1 MRQNYKRL
9 LAALVLMSATQT
21 SSVVQAEGI
30 RLVGPSGEVQSSP
43 SYAEDIERALPAPPA
58 NTQPSRFFGPTGENQ
73 TLWSIASEL
82 RPSRGVTVQQTLLAI
97 YRINPQAFENQNI
110 HELIPGSRLRVPSL
124 EQVQSAT
131 TAQAVAIMKAHEAK
145 LKQPKPTNR
154 ATPAQRVTEQPKPQI
169 KVEPKPAAKPETVAA
184 TEPKPTPK
192 TIPVIPAP
200 PVTTSPQ
207 GEKQVSA
214 LKDKLQ
220 GSQSELESLEA
231 KNHRLRLM
239 LSEVQ
244 SEVETLKSELNDEE
258 RIRSEVEKLLAE
270 ERQRLAEQQRM
281 QPSTMDKILSNGWLV
296 GLAAL
301 IPGALIAL
309 LVVMLLGRRSKA
321 KEEDA
326 AAQEQKNVD
335 PLAAPIGLAA
345 ADELDEELTLDDEL
359 FADEDINTQSLQEEK
374 SDLEEDVFANLDDE
388 ELDFNLEG
396 DDDPFADIG
405 DDGDLDV
412 GLDEFESSNNGIQ
425 VNGEEKALGL
435 EEMERALDEVAPE
448 LEVLDDDES
457 GFDLSDDANEKSDSL
472 SDDAFA
478 ELLAA
483 DEPSEELPSDT
494 VDQDMLDD
502 LFAELGNDDF
512 DLDTDEPE
520 LKQPVS
526 DDDFSV
532 GEASDD
538 DIDKLLAQYEQP
550 ASESEVREADANEG
564 PVLDENSTELLDE
577 LIDFDE
583 DDTDEFDPLNELEAI
598 SGFEGDDSIEEL
610 DADSTDLLD
619 ELIDDVTSE
628 LDEETE
634 ADLDPFDDLIREDE
648 SPEQNKSE
656 EEELLKSLGFGE
668 SDADEKPSPVVES
681 EQTHEDQ
688 DIESGL
694 DIDALL
700 SESQPDTQQAVED
713 QPLTEPE
720 ATSEPFSS
728 DEFLGDLEDLSPE
741 NDPLMSELD
750 DLFESDSEEL
760 LPTEQEKADFSAE
773 LDALF
778 DSEDDLPQQ
787 VEKTQAEI
795 EEASSLQQ
803 EATDTDSTQE
813 PSVESDAEVQPHV
826 EQEEDIPA
834 FTPTPNTI
842 ENEFGVPQEE
852 DWLLDEPELEP
863 ETESTNDS
871 EEEFNFDELDLPEFS
886 EEDALASMAGEPALE
901 TSESVESEQVEAG
914 LPTESEDEFNFD
926 ELDLPEFSEEDAL
939 ASMADEP
946 ELETSESVK
955 PEQVEA
961 DLSAESEEEFNF
973 DELDLPEFSEED
985 ALVSMAGE
993 PALETSESVKPEQ
1006 VEADLPTESE
1016 EEFNFDE
1023 LDLPEFSE
1031 EDALASMAGGPALE
1045 TSESVE
1051 PEQVEADL
1059 PTESED
1065 EFNFDEL
1072 DLPEFSEEDALASMT
1087 DEPELETS
1095 ESVEPEQVEADLP
1108 TESED
1113 EFNFDELDLPE
1124 FSEEDALASMADEP
1138 ELETSESVEP
1148 EQVEADLP
1156 AESEDEFNFDELD
1169 LPEFSE
1175 EDALA
1180 SMVDEPELETS
1191 ESIELEQVEADLPT
1205 ESEEEF
1211 NFDELD
1217 LPEFSEEDALASM
1230 EEEPELPSSE
1240 TADIEPI
1247 SGEDEELSF
1256 DDQDLPEFNEEDVLA
1271 SMNEGASGSPK
1282 VEAETSRPAIQ
1293 ADNDHDALFEVF
1305 AQQNGFDTD
1314 PEVQPT
1320 ATEGEPLSNLD
1331 DESSMANL
1339 LAEDANSEVFEG
1351 KLDSDT
1357 IASAGMD
1364 FETMLDVG
1372 DDWDGFKPAAD
1383 NVSST
1388 EEVPEDQ
1395 RDVWNSSDA
1404 LSQPEIAQEN
1414 WAEQSDLDDFD
1425 PKKNQ
1430 FMTIDELMAQ
1440 VDREGGEFEEED
1452 LKLDVGLN
1460 EFPDVIGEIGDID
1473 VDSNAEA
1480 AGKLDLA
1487 KIYLEMNDS
1496 QGAIK
1501 LLEEAIVYGEDDIR
1515 REAKSLIDAING
1527 R

>member
-131 TAQAVAIMKAHEAK
+131 TEQAVAIMKAHEAK

-169 KVEPKPAAKPETVAA
+169 KVEPKTVAPKPETTVAA
-184 TEPKPTPK
+184 EPKSVQK

-200 PVTTSPQ
+200 PVNTSPQ

-220 GSQSELESLEA
+220 GSQSELESLEE

-244 SEVETLKSELNDEE
+244 SEVETLKNELNDEE

-281 QPSTMDKILSNGWLV
+281 QPSTIDKILSNGWLV

-301 IPGALIAL
+301 IPGALLAL
-309 LVVMLLGRRSKA
+309 LVVMLLGRRSKN
-321 KEEDA
+321 KEEEP
-326 AAQEQKNVD
+326 AAQSPQETD

-345 ADELDEELTLDDEL
+345 TDELDEELTLDDEL
-359 FADEDINTQSLQEEK
+359 FADEDINTQATQEEK
-374 SDLEEDVFANLDDE
+374 PDLEEDVFANLDDE

-396 DDDPFADIG
+396 DDDPFAGIG

-448 LEVLDDDES
+448 LEVLDDDEA
-457 GFDLSDDANEKSDSL
+457 GFDLSDDTNEKADSL

-526 DDDFSV
+526 DDDFSA

-550 ASESEVREADANEG
+550 VTESTEVEGDASEDA
-564 PVLDENSTELLDE
+564 VLDENSTDLLDE

-583 DDTDEFDPLNELEAI
+583 DETDDEFDPLNELEAL

-628 LDEETE
+628 LDEETGTE
-634 ADLDPFDDLIREDE
+634 TELDPFDDLIREDE
-648 SPEQNKSE
+648 SPAQNKSQ
-656 EEELLKSLGFGE
+656 EEELLASLGFGE
-668 SDADEKPSPVVES
+668 PDGDEKPSSIAES
-681 EQTHEDQ
+681 EPAHEEPE
-688 DIESGL
+688 IESGL
-694 DIDALL
+694 DMDALL
-700 SESQPDTQQAVED
+700 SESQPDTQQAAEE

-720 ATSEPFSS
+720 AASEPFSS

-852 DWLLDEPELEP
+852 DWLLDEPELDP

-871 EEEFNFDELDLPEFS
+871 EDEFNFDELDLPEFSEEDALASMAGEPALETSESIEPEQIEADLPTESEDEFNFDELDLPEFS

-901 TSESVESEQVEAG
+901 TSESVE
-914 LPTESEDEFNFD
+914 
-926 ELDLPEFSEEDAL
+926 
-939 ASMADEP
+939 
-946 ELETSESVK
+946 
-955 PEQVEA
+955 
-961 DLSAESEEEFNF
+961 
-973 DELDLPEFSEED
+973 
-985 ALVSMAGE
+985 
-993 PALETSESVKPEQ
+993 
-1006 VEADLPTESE
+1006 
-1016 EEFNFDE
+1016 
-1023 LDLPEFSE
+1023 
-1031 EDALASMAGGPALE
+1031 
-1045 TSESVE
+1045 
-1051 PEQVEADL
+1051 
-1059 PTESED
+1059 
-1065 EFNFDEL
+1065 
-1072 DLPEFSEEDALASMT
+1072 
-1087 DEPELETS
+1087 
-1095 ESVEPEQVEADLP
+1095 
-1108 TESED
+1108 
-1113 EFNFDELDLPE
+1113 
-1124 FSEEDALASMADEP
+1124 
-1138 ELETSESVEP
+1138 P

-1156 AESEDEFNFDELD
+1156 A
-1169 LPEFSE
+1169 
-1175 EDALA
+1175 
-1180 SMVDEPELETS
+1180 
-1191 ESIELEQVEADLPT
+1191 

-1230 EEEPELPSSE
+1230 EEEPELLSSE

-1271 SMNEGASGSPK
+1271 SMNEGAPESLK

-1305 AQQNGFDTD
+1305 AQQNGFDTE

-1320 ATEGEPLSNLD
+1320 ATEGEPLSDLD

-1339 LAEDANSEVFEG
+1339 LAEDASSEVFEG
-1351 KLDSDT
+1351 QLDSDT

-1383 NVSST
+1383 SVSST
-1388 EEVPEDQ
+1388 EDVPEDQ

-1440 VDREGGEFEEED
+1440 VDKEGGEFEEED

-1460 EFPDVIGEIGDID
+1460 EFPDVIGEIGDVD

>member
-131 TAQAVAIMKAHEAK
+131 TEQAVAIMKAHEAK

-169 KVEPKPAAKPETVAA
+169 KVEPKPVAPKPETTVAA
-184 TEPKPTPK
+184 EPKPVQK

-200 PVTTSPQ
+200 PVNTSPQ

-220 GSQSELESLEA
+220 GSQSELESLEE

-244 SEVETLKSELNDEE
+244 SEVETLKNELNDEE

-281 QPSTMDKILSNGWLV
+281 QPSTIDKILSNGWLV

-301 IPGALIAL
+301 IPGALLAL
-309 LVVMLLGRRSKA
+309 LVVMLLGRRSKN
-321 KEEDA
+321 KEEEP
-326 AAQEQKNVD
+326 AAQSPQETD

-345 ADELDEELTLDDEL
+345 TDELDEELTLDDEL
-359 FADEDINTQSLQEEK
+359 FADEDINTQATQEEK
-374 SDLEEDVFANLDDE
+374 PDLEEDVFANLDDE

-396 DDDPFADIG
+396 DDDPFAGIG

-448 LEVLDDDES
+448 LEVLDDDEA
-457 GFDLSDDANEKSDSL
+457 GFDLSGDTNEKADSL

-526 DDDFSV
+526 DDDFSA

-550 ASESEVREADANEG
+550 VTESTEVEGDASEDV
-564 PVLDENSTELLDE
+564 VLDENSTDLLDE

-583 DDTDEFDPLNELEAI
+583 DETDDEFDPLNELEAL

-628 LDEETE
+628 LDEETGTE
-634 ADLDPFDDLIREDE
+634 TELDPFDDLIREDE
-648 SPEQNKSE
+648 SPAQTKSE
-656 EEELLKSLGFGE
+656 EEELLASLGFGE
-668 SDADEKPSPVVES
+668 PDGDEKPSSIAES
-681 EQTHEDQ
+681 EPTHEEPE
-688 DIESGL
+688 IESGL

-700 SESQPDTQQAVED
+700 SDSQPDPQQTAPE
-713 QPLTEPE
+713 QPLTEPKT
-720 ATSEPFSS
+720 ASEPFSS

-750 DLFESDSEEL
+750 DLFESESEEL
-760 LPTEQEKADFSAE
+760 QPTEQEKADFSAE

-778 DSEDDLPQQ
+778 DTEDDLAQQQ
-787 VEKTQAEI
+787 VEEPQAEI
-795 EEASSLQQ
+795 EESSPQ
-803 EATDTDSTQE
+803 
-813 PSVESDAEVQPHV
+813 
-826 EQEEDIPA
+826 QEEDANSKSTQDASVEPDA
-834 FTPTPNTI
+834 KVPPQVETEEDAPVFTPTPNTV

-852 DWLLDEPELEP
+852 DWLLDEPELESETQP
-863 ETESTNDS
+863 EQEQNSGNKSEPESSELASETESATNA
-871 EEEFNFDELDLPEFS
+871 EEEFD
-886 EEDALASMAGEPALE
+886 
-901 TSESVESEQVEAG
+901 
-914 LPTESEDEFNFD
+914 FD

-946 ELETSESVK
+946 AFDDPESIEPERSE
-955 PEQVEA
+955 
-961 DLSAESEEEFNF
+961 AESATEAEEEFDF
-973 DELDLPEFSEED
+973 DELE
-985 ALVSMAGE
+985 
-993 PALETSESVKPEQ
+993 
-1006 VEADLPTESE
+1006 
-1016 EEFNFDE
+1016 
-1023 LDLPEFSE
+1023 LPEFSE
-1031 EDALASMAGGPALE
+1031 EDALASMAGEPTFDDPE
-1045 TSESVE
+1045 SESVE
-1051 PEQVEADL
+1051 PERSEAESA
-1059 PTESED
+1059 TEAEE
-1065 EFNFDEL
+1065 EFDFDEL
-1072 DLPEFSEEDALASMT
+1072 ELPEFSEEDALASMAGEPT
-1087 DEPELETS
+1087 LDEPES
-1095 ESVEPEQVEADLP
+1095 IEPERSEAESA
-1108 TESED
+1108 TEAEE
-1113 EFNFDELDLPE
+1113 EFDFDELELPE
-1124 FSEEDALASMADEP
+1124 FSEEDALASMADESEFDDP
-1138 ELETSESVEP
+1138 ESESVEP
-1148 EQVEADLP
+1148 ERSE
-1156 AESEDEFNFDELD
+1156 AESATEAEEEFDFDELE

-1180 SMVDEPELETS
+1180 SMAGEPTLDEPE
-1191 ESIELEQVEADLPT
+1191 SIEPERSEAESAT
-1205 ESEEEF
+1205 EAEEEEEF
-1211 NFDELD
+1211 DFDELE

-1271 SMNEGASGSPK
+1271 SMNEGAPESPN
-1282 VEAETSRPAIQ
+1282 VEVETSRPAIQ

-1305 AQQNGFDTD
+1305 AQQNGFDTE

-1320 ATEGEPLSNLD
+1320 ATEGEPLSDLD

-1339 LAEDANSEVFEG
+1339 LAEDASSEVFEG
-1351 KLDSDT
+1351 QLDSDT

-1383 NVSST
+1383 SVSST
-1388 EEVPEDQ
+1388 EDVPEDQ

-1414 WAEQSDLDDFD
+1414 WAEQSNLDDFD

-1440 VDREGGEFEEED
+1440 VDKEGGEFEEED

-1460 EFPDVIGEIGDID
+1460 EFPDVIGEIGDVD

>member
-131 TAQAVAIMKAHEAK
+131 TEQAVAIMKAHEAK
-145 LKQPKPTNR
+145 LKQPKLTNR

-169 KVEPKPAAKPETVAA
+169 KVEPKPVAPKPETTVAA
-184 TEPKPTPK
+184 EPKPVQK
-192 TIPVIPAP
+192 TIPVIPVP
-200 PVTTSPQ
+200 PVNTSPQ

-220 GSQSELESLEA
+220 GSQSELESLEE

-244 SEVETLKSELNDEE
+244 SEVETLKNELNDEE

-281 QPSTMDKILSNGWLV
+281 QPSTIDKILSNGWLV

-301 IPGALIAL
+301 IPGALLAL
-309 LVVMLLGRRSKA
+309 LVVMLLGRRSKN
-321 KEEDA
+321 KEEEP
-326 AAQEQKNVD
+326 AAQSPQETD
-335 PLAAPIGLAA
+335 PLDAPIGLAA
-345 ADELDEELTLDDEL
+345 TDELDEELTLDDEL
-359 FADEDINTQSLQEEK
+359 FADEDINTQATQEEK
-374 SDLEEDVFANLDDE
+374 PDLEEDVFANLDDE

-396 DDDPFADIG
+396 DDDPFAGIG

-448 LEVLDDDES
+448 LEVLDDDEA
-457 GFDLSDDANEKSDSL
+457 GFDLSDDTNEKADSL

-502 LFAELGNDDF
+502 LFTELGNDDF

-526 DDDFSV
+526 DDDFSA

-550 ASESEVREADANEG
+550 VTESTEVEGDASEDV
-564 PVLDENSTELLDE
+564 VLDENSTDLLDE

-583 DDTDEFDPLNELEAI
+583 DETDDEFDPLNELEAL

-628 LDEETE
+628 LDEETGTE
-634 ADLDPFDDLIREDE
+634 TELDPFDDLIREDE
-648 SPEQNKSE
+648 SPAQTKSE
-656 EEELLKSLGFGE
+656 EEELLASLGFGE
-668 SDADEKPSPVVES
+668 PDGDEKPSSIAES
-681 EQTHEDQ
+681 EPDHEEPG
-688 DIESGL
+688 IEPGL

-700 SESQPDTQQAVED
+700 SDSQPDPQQTAPE

-720 ATSEPFSS
+720 TDSEPFSS

-760 LPTEQEKADFSAE
+760 QPTEQENADFSAE

-778 DSEDDLPQQ
+778 DTEDDLAQQQ
-787 VEKTQAEI
+787 VEEPQAEI
-795 EEASSLQQ
+795 EESSPQ
-803 EATDTDSTQE
+803 
-813 PSVESDAEVQPHV
+813 
-826 EQEEDIPA
+826 QEEDANSKSTQDASVEPDA
-834 FTPTPNTI
+834 KVPPQVETVEDAPVFTPTPNTV

-852 DWLLDEPELEP
+852 DWLLDEPELESETQP
-863 ETESTNDS
+863 EQEQNSGNKSEPESSELASETDSATNA
-871 EEEFNFDELDLPEFS
+871 EEEFDFDELDLPEFSEEDALASMADEPAFDDPESIEPERSEVESATEAEEELNFDELDLPEFS
-886 EEDALASMAGEPALE
+886 EEDALASMAGEPAFDDPE
-901 TSESVESEQVEAG
+901 SIEPESSEVESA
-914 LPTESEDEFNFD
+914 TEIEEEFNFD
-926 ELDLPEFSEEDAL
+926 ELELPEFGEEDAL
-939 ASMADEP
+939 ASMAGEPAFDDPESIEP
-946 ELETSESVK
+946 ERSE
-955 PEQVEA
+955 
-961 DLSAESEEEFNF
+961 AESATEAEEEFDF
-973 DELDLPEFSEED
+973 DELE
-985 ALVSMAGE
+985 
-993 PALETSESVKPEQ
+993 
-1006 VEADLPTESE
+1006 
-1016 EEFNFDE
+1016 
-1023 LDLPEFSE
+1023 LPEFSE
-1031 EDALASMAGGPALE
+1031 EDALASMAGEPAFDDPE
-1045 TSESVE
+1045 PVE
-1051 PEQVEADL
+1051 PERSEAESA
-1059 PTESED
+1059 TEAEE
-1065 EFNFDEL
+1065 EFDFDEL
-1072 DLPEFSEEDALASMT
+1072 ELPEFSEEDALA
-1087 DEPELETS
+1087 
-1095 ESVEPEQVEADLP
+1095 
-1108 TESED
+1108 
-1113 EFNFDELDLPE
+1113 F
-1124 FSEEDALASMADEP
+1124 
-1138 ELETSESVEP
+1138 
-1148 EQVEADLP
+1148 
-1156 AESEDEFNFDELD
+1156 
-1169 LPEFSE
+1169 
-1175 EDALA
+1175 
-1180 SMVDEPELETS
+1180 
-1191 ESIELEQVEADLPT
+1191 
-1205 ESEEEF
+1205 
-1211 NFDELD
+1211 
-1217 LPEFSEEDALASM
+1217 M

-1271 SMNEGASGSPK
+1271 SMNESAPETPN
-1282 VEAETSRPAIQ
+1282 VEAETSRPTLQ

-1305 AQQNGFDTD
+1305 AQKNGFDTE

-1320 ATEGEPLSNLD
+1320 ATEGEPLSDLD

-1339 LAEDANSEVFEG
+1339 LAEDASSEVFEG
-1351 KLDSDT
+1351 QLDSDT

-1383 NVSST
+1383 SVSSAD
-1388 EEVPEDQ
+1388 EVPEDQ

-1440 VDREGGEFEEED
+1440 VDKEGGEFEEED

-1460 EFPDVIGEIGDID
+1460 EFPDVIGEIGDVD

>member
-131 TAQAVAIMKAHEAK
+131 TEQAVAIMKAHEAK

-169 KVEPKPAAKPETVAA
+169 KVEPKPVAPKPETTVAA
-184 TEPKPTPK
+184 EPKPVQK

-200 PVTTSPQ
+200 PVNTSPQ

-220 GSQSELESLEA
+220 GSQSELESLEE

-244 SEVETLKSELNDEE
+244 SEVETLKNELNDEE

-281 QPSTMDKILSNGWLV
+281 QPSTIDKILSNGWLV

-301 IPGALIAL
+301 IPGALLAL
-309 LVVMLLGRRSKA
+309 LVVMLLGRRSKD
-321 KEEDA
+321 KEEEP
-326 AAQEQKNVD
+326 AAQSPQETD

-345 ADELDEELTLDDEL
+345 TDELDEELTLDDEL
-359 FADEDINTQSLQEEK
+359 FADEDINTQATQEEK
-374 SDLEEDVFANLDDE
+374 PDLEEDVFANLDDE

-396 DDDPFADIG
+396 DDDPFAGIG

-448 LEVLDDDES
+448 LEVLDDDEA
-457 GFDLSDDANEKSDSL
+457 GFDLSDDTNEKADSL

-502 LFAELGNDDF
+502 LFTELGNDDF

-526 DDDFSV
+526 DDDFSA

-550 ASESEVREADANEG
+550 VTESTEVEGDASEDA
-564 PVLDENSTELLDE
+564 VLDENSTDLLDE

-583 DDTDEFDPLNELEAI
+583 DETDDEFDPLNELEAL

-628 LDEETE
+628 LDEETGTE
-634 ADLDPFDDLIREDE
+634 TELDPFDDLIREDE
-648 SPEQNKSE
+648 SPAQNKSE
-656 EEELLKSLGFGE
+656 EEELLASLGFGE
-668 SDADEKPSPVVES
+668 PDGDEKPSSIAES
-681 EQTHEDQ
+681 EPAHEESE
-688 DIESGL
+688 IESGL

-700 SESQPDTQQAVED
+700 SDSQPDPQQTAPE

-720 ATSEPFSS
+720 TASEPFSS

-760 LPTEQEKADFSAE
+760 QPTEQENADFSAE

-778 DSEDDLPQQ
+778 DTEDDLAQQQ
-787 VEKTQAEI
+787 VEEPQAEI
-795 EEASSLQQ
+795 EESSPQ
-803 EATDTDSTQE
+803 
-813 PSVESDAEVQPHV
+813 
-826 EQEEDIPA
+826 QEEDANSKSTQDASVEPDAKVPPQVETEEDAPA
-834 FTPTPNTI
+834 FTPTPNTV

-852 DWLLDEPELEP
+852 DWLLDEPELESETQP
-863 ETESTNDS
+863 EQEQNSGNKSEPESSELASETESATNA
-871 EEEFNFDELDLPEFS
+871 EEEFDFDELDLPEFS
-886 EEDALASMAGEPALE
+886 EEDALASMADEPAFDDPE
-901 TSESVESEQVEAG
+901 SIEPERSEVESSTEAEEE
-914 LPTESEDEFNFD
+914 LNFD

-946 ELETSESVK
+946 AFDDPESIEPERSE
-955 PEQVEA
+955 
-961 DLSAESEEEFNF
+961 AESATEAEEEFDF
-973 DELDLPEFSEED
+973 DELELPEFSEED
-985 ALVSMAGE
+985 ALASMAGE
-993 PALETSESVKPEQ
+993 PTFDDPESIEPESS
-1006 VEADLPTESE
+1006 EADSATEAE
-1016 EEFNFDE
+1016 EEFDFDE

-1031 EDALASMAGGPALE
+1031 EDALASMAG
-1045 TSESVE
+1045 E
-1051 PEQVEADL
+1051 PTL
-1059 PTESED
+1059 D
-1065 EFNFDEL
+1065 E
-1072 DLPEFSEEDALASMT
+1072 
-1087 DEPELETS
+1087 
-1095 ESVEPEQVEADLP
+1095 
-1108 TESED
+1108 
-1113 EFNFDELDLPE
+1113 
-1124 FSEEDALASMADEP
+1124 
-1138 ELETSESVEP
+1138 
-1148 EQVEADLP
+1148 
-1156 AESEDEFNFDELD
+1156 
-1169 LPEFSE
+1169 
-1175 EDALA
+1175 
-1180 SMVDEPELETS
+1180 S
-1191 ESIELEQVEADLPT
+1191 ESIEPERSEAESAT
-1205 ESEEEF
+1205 EAEEEF
-1211 NFDELD
+1211 DFDELE

-1271 SMNEGASGSPK
+1271 SMNESAPETPN
-1282 VEAETSRPAIQ
+1282 VETETSRPTLQ

-1305 AQQNGFDTD
+1305 AQQNGFDTE

-1320 ATEGEPLSNLD
+1320 ATEGEPLSDLD

-1339 LAEDANSEVFEG
+1339 LAEDASSEVFEG
-1351 KLDSDT
+1351 QLDSDT

-1383 NVSST
+1383 SVSST
-1388 EEVPEDQ
+1388 EDVPEDQ

-1440 VDREGGEFEEED
+1440 VDKEGGEFEEED

-1460 EFPDVIGEIGDID
+1460 EFPDVIGEIGDVD

>member
-131 TAQAVAIMKAHEAK
+131 TEQAVAIMKAHEAK

-169 KVEPKPAAKPETVAA
+169 KVEPKPVAPKPETTVAA
-184 TEPKPTPK
+184 EPKPVQK

-200 PVTTSPQ
+200 PVNTSPQ

-220 GSQSELESLEA
+220 GSQSELESLEE

-244 SEVETLKSELNDEE
+244 SEVETLKNELNDEE

-281 QPSTMDKILSNGWLV
+281 QPSTIDKILSNGWLV

-301 IPGALIAL
+301 IPGALLAL
-309 LVVMLLGRRSKA
+309 LVVMLLGRRSKN
-321 KEEDA
+321 KEEEP
-326 AAQEQKNVD
+326 AAQSPQETD

-345 ADELDEELTLDDEL
+345 TDELDEELTLDDEL
-359 FADEDINTQSLQEEK
+359 FADEDINTQATQEEK
-374 SDLEEDVFANLDDE
+374 PDLEEDVFANLDDE

-396 DDDPFADIG
+396 DDDPFAGIG

-448 LEVLDDDES
+448 LEVLDDDEA
-457 GFDLSDDANEKSDSL
+457 GFDLSDDTNEKADSL

-526 DDDFSV
+526 DDDFSA

-550 ASESEVREADANEG
+550 VTESTEVEGDVSEDA
-564 PVLDENSTELLDE
+564 VLDENSTDLLDE

-583 DDTDEFDPLNELEAI
+583 DETDDEFDPLNELEAL

-619 ELIDDVTSE
+619 EIIDDVTPE
-628 LDEETE
+628 LDEETGTE
-634 ADLDPFDDLIREDE
+634 TELDPFDDLIREDE
-648 SPEQNKSE
+648 SPAQTKSE
-656 EEELLKSLGFGE
+656 EEELLASLGFGE
-668 SDADEKPSPVVES
+668 PDGDEKPSSIAES
-681 EQTHEDQ
+681 EPAHEEPE
-688 DIESGL
+688 IESGL

-700 SESQPDTQQAVED
+700 SDSQPDPQQTAPE

-720 ATSEPFSS
+720 TDSEPFSS

-760 LPTEQEKADFSAE
+760 QPTEQEKADFSAE

-778 DSEDDLPQQ
+778 DTEGDLAQQQ
-787 VEKTQAEI
+787 VEEPQAEI
-795 EEASSLQQ
+795 EESSPQ
-803 EATDTDSTQE
+803 
-813 PSVESDAEVQPHV
+813 
-826 EQEEDIPA
+826 QEEDANSKSTQDASVEPDAKVPPQVETEADAPA
-834 FTPTPNTI
+834 FTPTPNTV

-852 DWLLDEPELEP
+852 DWLLDEPELESETQP
-863 ETESTNDS
+863 EQEQNSGNKSEPESSELASETDSATNAEEEFNFDELELPEFS
-871 EEEFNFDELDLPEFS
+871 EEDALASMADEPAFDEPEPVEPERSEVELATEAEDEFNFDELELPEFSEEDALASMAGEPAFDDPESIEPERSEAESATEAEEEFDFDELELPEFSEEDALASMADEPALDESESATEAEDEFNFDELDLPEFS
-886 EEDALASMAGEPALE
+886 EEDALASMAGEPTLD
-901 TSESVESEQVEAG
+901 ESDSI
-914 LPTESEDEFNFD
+914 
-926 ELDLPEFSEEDAL
+926 
-939 ASMADEP
+939 EP
-946 ELETSESVK
+946 ERSE
-955 PEQVEA
+955 
-961 DLSAESEEEFNF
+961 AESATEAEEEF
-973 DELDLPEFSEED
+973 D
-985 ALVSMAGE
+985 
-993 PALETSESVKPEQ
+993 
-1006 VEADLPTESE
+1006 
-1016 EEFNFDE
+1016 FDE

-1031 EDALASMAGGPALE
+1031 EDALASMAG
-1045 TSESVE
+1045 E
-1051 PEQVEADL
+1051 PTL
-1059 PTESED
+1059 
-1065 EFNFDEL
+1065 
-1072 DLPEFSEEDALASMT
+1072 
-1087 DEPELETS
+1087 DEPES
-1095 ESVEPEQVEADLP
+1095 IEPER
-1108 TESED
+1108 SE
-1113 EFNFDELDLPE
+1113 
-1124 FSEEDALASMADEP
+1124 
-1138 ELETSESVEP
+1138 
-1148 EQVEADLP
+1148 
-1156 AESEDEFNFDELD
+1156 AES
-1169 LPEFSE
+1169 
-1175 EDALA
+1175 A
-1180 SMVDEPELETS
+1180 T
-1191 ESIELEQVEADLPT
+1191 EA
-1205 ESEEEF
+1205 EEEF
-1211 NFDELD
+1211 DFDELD

-1271 SMNEGASGSPK
+1271 SMNESAPETPN
-1282 VEAETSRPAIQ
+1282 VETETSRPTLQ

-1305 AQQNGFDTD
+1305 AQQNGFDTE

-1320 ATEGEPLSNLD
+1320 ATEGEPLSDLD

-1339 LAEDANSEVFEG
+1339 LAEDASSEVFEG
-1351 KLDSDT
+1351 QLDSDT

-1383 NVSST
+1383 SVSSAD
-1388 EEVPEDQ
+1388 EVPEDQ

-1414 WAEQSDLDDFD
+1414 WAEQSNLDDFD

-1440 VDREGGEFEEED
+1440 VDKEGGEFEEED

-1460 EFPDVIGEIGDID
+1460 EFPDVIGEIGDVD

>member
-131 TAQAVAIMKAHEAK
+131 TEQAVAIMKAHEAK

-154 ATPAQRVTEQPKPQI
+154 ATPAQRVAEQPKPQI
-169 KVEPKPAAKPETVAA
+169 KVEPKPVAPKPETTVAA
-184 TEPKPTPK
+184 EPKPVQK

-200 PVTTSPQ
+200 PVNTSPQ

-220 GSQSELESLEA
+220 GSQSELESLEE

-244 SEVETLKSELNDEE
+244 SEVETLKNELNDEE

-281 QPSTMDKILSNGWLV
+281 QPSTIDKILSNGWLV

-301 IPGALIAL
+301 IPGALLAL
-309 LVVMLLGRRSKA
+309 LVVMLLGRRSKN
-321 KEEDA
+321 KEEEP
-326 AAQEQKNVD
+326 AAQSPQETD

-345 ADELDEELTLDDEL
+345 TDELDEELTLDDEL
-359 FADEDINTQSLQEEK
+359 FADEDINTQATQEEK
-374 SDLEEDVFANLDDE
+374 PDLEEDVFANLDDE

-396 DDDPFADIG
+396 DDDPFAGIG

-448 LEVLDDDES
+448 LEVLDDDEA
-457 GFDLSDDANEKSDSL
+457 GFDLSDDTNEKADSL

-526 DDDFSV
+526 DDDFSA

-550 ASESEVREADANEG
+550 VTESTEVEGDASEDA
-564 PVLDENSTELLDE
+564 VLDENSTDLLDE

-583 DDTDEFDPLNELEAI
+583 DETDDEFDPLNELEAL

-628 LDEETE
+628 LDEETGTE
-634 ADLDPFDDLIREDE
+634 TELDPFDDLIREDE
-648 SPEQNKSE
+648 SPAQTKSE
-656 EEELLKSLGFGE
+656 EEELLASLGFGE
-668 SDADEKPSPVVES
+668 PDGEEKPSSIAES
-681 EQTHEDQ
+681 EPTHEEPE
-688 DIESGL
+688 IESGL

-700 SESQPDTQQAVED
+700 SDSQPDPQQTAPE
-713 QPLTEPE
+713 QPLTEPKT
-720 ATSEPFSS
+720 ASEPFSS

-760 LPTEQEKADFSAE
+760 QPTEQENADFSAE

-778 DSEDDLPQQ
+778 DTEDDLAQQQ
-787 VEKTQAEI
+787 VEEPQAEI
-795 EEASSLQQ
+795 EESSPQ
-803 EATDTDSTQE
+803 
-813 PSVESDAEVQPHV
+813 
-826 EQEEDIPA
+826 QEEDANSKSTQDASVEPDAKVPPQVETVEDAPA
-834 FTPTPNTI
+834 FTPTPNTV

-852 DWLLDEPELEP
+852 DWLLDEPELESETQP
-863 ETESTNDS
+863 EQEQNSGKKSEPESSELASETDSATNAEEEFNFDELELPEFS
-871 EEEFNFDELDLPEFS
+871 EEDALASMADEPAFDEPEPVEPERSEVELATEAEDEFNFDELDLPEFS
-886 EEDALASMAGEPALE
+886 EEDALASMAGEPTLDE
-901 TSESVESEQVEAG
+901 SESIEPERSEAESATEA
-914 LPTESEDEFNFD
+914 EEFDFD
-926 ELDLPEFSEEDAL
+926 ELE
-939 ASMADEP
+939 
-946 ELETSESVK
+946 
-955 PEQVEA
+955 
-961 DLSAESEEEFNF
+961 
-973 DELDLPEFSEED
+973 
-985 ALVSMAGE
+985 
-993 PALETSESVKPEQ
+993 
-1006 VEADLPTESE
+1006 
-1016 EEFNFDE
+1016 
-1023 LDLPEFSE
+1023 LPEFSE
-1031 EDALASMAGGPALE
+1031 EDALASMAGEPTLD
-1045 TSESVE
+1045 E
-1051 PEQVEADL
+1051 PESIEPERSEAESA
-1059 PTESED
+1059 TEAEE
-1065 EFNFDEL
+1065 EFDFDEL
-1072 DLPEFSEEDALASMT
+1072 E
-1087 DEPELETS
+1087 
-1095 ESVEPEQVEADLP
+1095 
-1108 TESED
+1108 
-1113 EFNFDELDLPE
+1113 LPE
-1124 FSEEDALASMADEP
+1124 FSEEDALASMAGEPTLDEP
-1138 ELETSESVEP
+1138 ESIEP
-1148 EQVEADLP
+1148 ERSE
-1156 AESEDEFNFDELD
+1156 AESATEAEEEFDFDELE
-1169 LPEFSE
+1169 LPEFGE

-1180 SMVDEPELETS
+1180 SMADESALDES
-1191 ESIELEQVEADLPT
+1191 ESIEPERSEAESAT
-1205 ESEEEF
+1205 EAEEEF
-1211 NFDELD
+1211 DFDELD

-1256 DDQDLPEFNEEDVLA
+1256 DDQDLPGFNEEDVLA
-1271 SMNEGASGSPK
+1271 SMNESAPETPN
-1282 VEAETSRPAIQ
+1282 VEAETSRPTLQ

-1305 AQQNGFDTD
+1305 AQQNGFDTE

-1320 ATEGEPLSNLD
+1320 AIEGEPLSDLD

-1339 LAEDANSEVFEG
+1339 LAEDASSEVFEG
-1351 KLDSDT
+1351 QLDSDT

-1383 NVSST
+1383 SVSST
-1388 EEVPEDQ
+1388 EDVPEDQ

-1414 WAEQSDLDDFD
+1414 WAEQSNLDDFD

-1440 VDREGGEFEEED
+1440 VDKEGGEFEEED

-1460 EFPDVIGEIGDID
+1460 EFPDVIGEIGDVD

>member
-169 KVEPKPAAKPETVAA
+169 KVEPKPATKPETVAA

-220 GSQSELESLEA
+220 GSQSELDSLEE

-301 IPGALIAL
+301 IPGALLAL

-321 KEEDA
+321 REEA
-326 AAQEQKNVD
+326 VEQEQQNVD

-457 GFDLSDDANEKSDSL
+457 GFDLSDDVNEKSDSL

-668 SDADEKPSPVVES
+668 PDADEKPSSVVES

-700 SESQPDTQQAVED
+700 SESQPDTQQAAKE

-720 ATSEPFSS
+720 AASEPFSN

-787 VEKTQAEI
+787 VEKTQTEI

-813 PSVESDAEVQPHV
+813 PSVESGAEVQPHV

-901 TSESVESEQVEAG
+901 TSESVEPEQIEADLPAESEEEFNFDELDLPEFSEEDALASMAGEPTLETSESVESEQVEAG

-955 PEQVEA
+955 
-961 DLSAESEEEFNF
+961 
-973 DELDLPEFSEED
+973 
-985 ALVSMAGE
+985 
-993 PALETSESVKPEQ
+993 
-1006 VEADLPTESE
+1006 
-1016 EEFNFDE
+1016 
-1023 LDLPEFSE
+1023 
-1031 EDALASMAGGPALE
+1031 
-1045 TSESVE
+1045 
-1051 PEQVEADL
+1051 
-1059 PTESED
+1059 
-1065 EFNFDEL
+1065 
-1072 DLPEFSEEDALASMT
+1072 
-1087 DEPELETS
+1087 
-1095 ESVEPEQVEADLP
+1095 PEQVEADLP

-1205 ESEEEF
+1205 EFEEEF

-1271 SMNEGASGSPK
+1271 SMNEGASESPK

>member
-169 KVEPKPAAKPETVAA
+169 KVEPKSATKPETVAA

-220 GSQSELESLEA
+220 GSQSELESLEE

-321 KEEDA
+321 KEEEA
-326 AAQEQKNVD
+326 AAQEQQNVD

-359 FADEDINTQSLQEEK
+359 FADEDINAQSLQEEK

-668 SDADEKPSPVVES
+668 PDADEKPSPVVGS

-720 ATSEPFSS
+720 AASEPFSS

-787 VEKTQAEI
+787 VEKTQTEI

-871 EEEFNFDELDLPEFS
+871 EDEFNFDELDLPEFS

-914 LPTESEDEFNFD
+914 LPTESEEEFNFD

-946 ELETSESVK
+946 E
-955 PEQVEA
+955 
-961 DLSAESEEEFNF
+961 
-973 DELDLPEFSEED
+973 
-985 ALVSMAGE
+985 
-993 PALETSESVKPEQ
+993 LETSESVKPEQ

-1031 EDALASMAGGPALE
+1031 EDALASMA
-1045 TSESVE
+1045 
-1051 PEQVEADL
+1051 
-1059 PTESED
+1059 
-1065 EFNFDEL
+1065 
-1072 DLPEFSEEDALASMT
+1072 
-1087 DEPELETS
+1087 DEPELK
-1095 ESVEPEQVEADLP
+1095 
-1108 TESED
+1108 
-1113 EFNFDELDLPE
+1113 
-1124 FSEEDALASMADEP
+1124 
-1138 ELETSESVEP
+1138 TSESVEP

-1271 SMNEGASGSPK
+1271 SMNEGASESPK

-1473 VDSNAEA
+1473 VDNNAEA

>member
-169 KVEPKPAAKPETVAA
+169 KVEPKSATKPETVAA

-220 GSQSELESLEA
+220 GSQSELESLEE

-321 KEEDA
+321 KEEEA
-326 AAQEQKNVD
+326 AAQEQQNVD
-335 PLAAPIGLAA
+335 PLAAPIGLA

-359 FADEDINTQSLQEEK
+359 FADEDINAQSLQEEK

-668 SDADEKPSPVVES
+668 PDADEKPSPVVGS

-720 ATSEPFSS
+720 AASEPFSS

-787 VEKTQAEI
+787 VEKTQTEI

-871 EEEFNFDELDLPEFS
+871 EDEFNFDELDLPEFS

-914 LPTESEDEFNFD
+914 LPTESEEEFNFD

-961 DLSAESEEEFNF
+961 DL
-973 DELDLPEFSEED
+973 
-985 ALVSMAGE
+985 
-993 PALETSESVKPEQ
+993 
-1006 VEADLPTESE
+1006 PTESE
-1016 EEFNFDE
+1016 E
-1023 LDLPEFSE
+1023 
-1031 EDALASMAGGPALE
+1031 
-1045 TSESVE
+1045 
-1051 PEQVEADL
+1051 
-1059 PTESED
+1059 

-1138 ELETSESVEP
+1138 ELKTSESVEP

-1271 SMNEGASGSPK
+1271 SMNEGASESPK

-1473 VDSNAEA
+1473 VDNNAEA
-1480 AGKLDLA
+1480 ARKLDLA

>member
-131 TAQAVAIMKAHEAK
+131 TEQAVAIMKAHEAK

-169 KVEPKPAAKPETVAA
+169 KVEPKTVAPKPETTVAA
-184 TEPKPTPK
+184 EPKPVQK

-200 PVTTSPQ
+200 PVNTSPQ

-220 GSQSELESLEA
+220 GSQSELESLEE

-244 SEVETLKSELNDEE
+244 SEVETLKNELNDEE

-281 QPSTMDKILSNGWLV
+281 QPSTIDKVLSNGWLV

-301 IPGALIAL
+301 IPGALLAL
-309 LVVMLLGRRSKA
+309 LVVMLLGRRSKN
-321 KEEDA
+321 KEEEP
-326 AAQEQKNVD
+326 AAQSPQETD

-345 ADELDEELTLDDEL
+345 TDELDEELTLDDEL
-359 FADEDINTQSLQEEK
+359 FADEDINTQATQEEK
-374 SDLEEDVFANLDDE
+374 PDLEEDVFANLDDE

-396 DDDPFADIG
+396 DDDPFAGIG

-448 LEVLDDDES
+448 LEVLDDDEA
-457 GFDLSDDANEKSDSL
+457 GFDLSDDTNEKADSL

-526 DDDFSV
+526 DDDFSA

-550 ASESEVREADANEG
+550 VTESTEVEGDASEDV
-564 PVLDENSTELLDE
+564 VLDENSTDLLDE

-583 DDTDEFDPLNELEAI
+583 DETDDEFDPLNELEAL

-628 LDEETE
+628 LDEETGTE
-634 ADLDPFDDLIREDE
+634 TELDPFDDLIREDE
-648 SPEQNKSE
+648 SPAQNKSQ
-656 EEELLKSLGFGE
+656 EEELLASLGFGE
-668 SDADEKPSPVVES
+668 PDGDEKPSSIAES
-681 EQTHEDQ
+681 EPAHEEPE
-688 DIESGL
+688 IESGL

-700 SESQPDTQQAVED
+700 SDSQPDPQQTAPE

-720 ATSEPFSS
+720 TASEPFSS

-760 LPTEQEKADFSAE
+760 QPTEQEKADFSAE

-778 DSEDDLPQQ
+778 DTEDDLTQQQ
-787 VEKTQAEI
+787 VEEPQAEI
-795 EEASSLQQ
+795 EESSPQ
-803 EATDTDSTQE
+803 
-813 PSVESDAEVQPHV
+813 
-826 EQEEDIPA
+826 QEEDANSKSTQDASVEPDAKVPPQVDTEEDAPA
-834 FTPTPNTI
+834 FTPTPNTV

-852 DWLLDEPELEP
+852 DWLLDEPELESETQP
-863 ETESTNDS
+863 EQEQNSGNKSEPESSELASETDSATNAEEEFDFDELDLPEFS
-871 EEEFNFDELDLPEFS
+871 EEDALASMADEPAFDEPEPVEPERSEADSATEAEDEFNFDELDLPEFS
-886 EEDALASMAGEPALE
+886 EEDALASMAGEPALDDPE
-901 TSESVESEQVEAG
+901 SIEPERSEAESATEA
-914 LPTESEDEFNFD
+914 EEEFDFD
-926 ELDLPEFSEEDAL
+926 ELE
-939 ASMADEP
+939 
-946 ELETSESVK
+946 
-955 PEQVEA
+955 
-961 DLSAESEEEFNF
+961 
-973 DELDLPEFSEED
+973 
-985 ALVSMAGE
+985 
-993 PALETSESVKPEQ
+993 
-1006 VEADLPTESE
+1006 
-1016 EEFNFDE
+1016 
-1023 LDLPEFSE
+1023 LPEFSE
-1031 EDALASMAGGPALE
+1031 EDALASMAGEPTLD
-1045 TSESVE
+1045 E
-1051 PEQVEADL
+1051 PESIEPERSEAESA
-1059 PTESED
+1059 TEAEE
-1065 EFNFDEL
+1065 EFDFDEL
-1072 DLPEFSEEDALASMT
+1072 E
-1087 DEPELETS
+1087 
-1095 ESVEPEQVEADLP
+1095 
-1108 TESED
+1108 
-1113 EFNFDELDLPE
+1113 LPE
-1124 FSEEDALASMADEP
+1124 FSEEDALASMAGEPTLDEP
-1138 ELETSESVEP
+1138 ESIEP
-1148 EQVEADLP
+1148 ERSE
-1156 AESEDEFNFDELD
+1156 AESATEAEEEFDFDEL
-1169 LPEFSE
+1169 E
-1175 EDALA
+1175 
-1180 SMVDEPELETS
+1180 
-1191 ESIELEQVEADLPT
+1191 
-1205 ESEEEF
+1205 
-1211 NFDELD
+1211 

-1271 SMNEGASGSPK
+1271 SMNESAPETPN
-1282 VEAETSRPAIQ
+1282 VETETSRPTLQ

-1305 AQQNGFDTD
+1305 AQQNGFDTE

-1320 ATEGEPLSNLD
+1320 ATEGEPLSDLD

-1339 LAEDANSEVFEG
+1339 LAEDASSEVFEG
-1351 KLDSDT
+1351 QLDSDT

-1383 NVSST
+1383 SVSST
-1388 EEVPEDQ
+1388 EDVPEDQ

-1440 VDREGGEFEEED
+1440 VDKEGGEFEEED

-1460 EFPDVIGEIGDID
+1460 EFPDVIGEIGDVD

>member
-131 TAQAVAIMKAHEAK
+131 TEQAVAIMKAHEAK

-169 KVEPKPAAKPETVAA
+169 KVEPKPVAPKPETTVAA
-184 TEPKPTPK
+184 EPKPVQK

-200 PVTTSPQ
+200 PVNTSPQ

-220 GSQSELESLEA
+220 GSQSELESLEE

-244 SEVETLKSELNDEE
+244 SEVETLKNELNDEE

-281 QPSTMDKILSNGWLV
+281 QPSTIDKILSNGWLV

-301 IPGALIAL
+301 IPGALLAL
-309 LVVMLLGRRSKA
+309 LVVMLLGRRSKN
-321 KEEDA
+321 KEEEPA
-326 AAQEQKNVD
+326 EQSPQETD

-345 ADELDEELTLDDEL
+345 TDELDEELTLDDEL
-359 FADEDINTQSLQEEK
+359 FADEDINTQATQEEK
-374 SDLEEDVFANLDDE
+374 PDLEEDVFANLDDE

-396 DDDPFADIG
+396 DDDPFAGIG

-448 LEVLDDDES
+448 LEVLDDDEA
-457 GFDLSDDANEKSDSL
+457 GFDLSDDTNEKADSL

-526 DDDFSV
+526 DDDFSA

-550 ASESEVREADANEG
+550 VTESTEVEGDVSEDA
-564 PVLDENSTELLDE
+564 VLDENSTDLLDE

-583 DDTDEFDPLNELEAI
+583 DETDDEFDPLNELEAL

-628 LDEETE
+628 LDEETGTE
-634 ADLDPFDDLIREDE
+634 TELDPFDDLIREDE
-648 SPEQNKSE
+648 SPAQNKSE
-656 EEELLKSLGFGE
+656 EEELLASLGFGE
-668 SDADEKPSPVVES
+668 PDGEEKPSSIAES
-681 EQTHEDQ
+681 EPTHEEPE
-688 DIESGL
+688 IESGL

-700 SESQPDTQQAVED
+700 SDSQPDPQQTAPE
-713 QPLTEPE
+713 QPLTEPKT
-720 ATSEPFSS
+720 ASEPFSS

-760 LPTEQEKADFSAE
+760 QPTEQEKADFSAE

-778 DSEDDLPQQ
+778 DTEDDLAQQQ
-787 VEKTQAEI
+787 VEEPQAEI
-795 EEASSLQQ
+795 EESSPQ
-803 EATDTDSTQE
+803 
-813 PSVESDAEVQPHV
+813 
-826 EQEEDIPA
+826 QEEDANSKSTQDASVEPDAKVPPQVETEEDAPA
-834 FTPTPNTI
+834 FTPTPNTV

-852 DWLLDEPELEP
+852 DWLLDEPELESETQP
-863 ETESTNDS
+863 EQEQNSGNKSEPESSELASETESATNAEEEFDFDELDLPEFS
-871 EEEFNFDELDLPEFS
+871 EEDALASMAGEPAFDDPESIEPERSEAESATEAEEEFDFDELELPEFSEEDALASMADEPALDESESIEPERSEAESATEAEDEFNFDELDLPEFS
-886 EEDALASMAGEPALE
+886 EEDALASMAGEPTLY
-901 TSESVESEQVEAG
+901 ESDSI
-914 LPTESEDEFNFD
+914 
-926 ELDLPEFSEEDAL
+926 
-939 ASMADEP
+939 EP
-946 ELETSESVK
+946 ERSE
-955 PEQVEA
+955 
-961 DLSAESEEEFNF
+961 AESATEAEEEF
-973 DELDLPEFSEED
+973 D
-985 ALVSMAGE
+985 
-993 PALETSESVKPEQ
+993 
-1006 VEADLPTESE
+1006 
-1016 EEFNFDE
+1016 FDE

-1031 EDALASMAGGPALE
+1031 EDALASMAGEPTLD
-1045 TSESVE
+1045 E
-1051 PEQVEADL
+1051 PESIEPERSEAESA
-1059 PTESED
+1059 TEAEE
-1065 EFNFDEL
+1065 EFDFDEL
-1072 DLPEFSEEDALASMT
+1072 E
-1087 DEPELETS
+1087 
-1095 ESVEPEQVEADLP
+1095 
-1108 TESED
+1108 
-1113 EFNFDELDLPE
+1113 
-1124 FSEEDALASMADEP
+1124 
-1138 ELETSESVEP
+1138 
-1148 EQVEADLP
+1148 
-1156 AESEDEFNFDELD
+1156 
-1169 LPEFSE
+1169 
-1175 EDALA
+1175 
-1180 SMVDEPELETS
+1180 
-1191 ESIELEQVEADLPT
+1191 
-1205 ESEEEF
+1205 
-1211 NFDELD
+1211 

-1271 SMNEGASGSPK
+1271 SMNESAPETPN
-1282 VEAETSRPAIQ
+1282 VETETSRPTLQ

-1305 AQQNGFDTD
+1305 AQQNGFDTE

-1320 ATEGEPLSNLD
+1320 ATEGEPLSDLD

-1339 LAEDANSEVFEG
+1339 LAEDASSEVFEG
-1351 KLDSDT
+1351 QLDSDT

-1383 NVSST
+1383 SVSSAD
-1388 EEVPEDQ
+1388 EVPEDQ

-1414 WAEQSDLDDFD
+1414 WAEQSNLDDFD

-1440 VDREGGEFEEED
+1440 VDKEGGEFEEED

-1460 EFPDVIGEIGDID
+1460 EFPDVIGEIGDVD